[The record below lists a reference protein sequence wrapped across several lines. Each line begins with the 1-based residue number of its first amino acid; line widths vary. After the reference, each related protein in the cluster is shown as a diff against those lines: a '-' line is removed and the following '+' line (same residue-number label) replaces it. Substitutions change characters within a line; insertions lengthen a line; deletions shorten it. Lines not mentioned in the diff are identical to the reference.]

1 MTFDLPEQ
9 KSVEALSGRNKG
21 ARELKEVK
29 MKVRG
34 KRQARES
41 QKAKE
46 LPELAKL
53 PPLPCPEQALLQAF
67 RLLSVDDW

>member
-1 MTFDLPEQ
+1 MTFDLAEQ
-9 KSVEALSGRNKG
+9 KSVEALSGRNEG
-21 ARELKEVK
+21 AREQKEVK
-29 MKVRG
+29 KKVRET
-34 KRQARES
+34 RQS

>member
-1 MTFDLPEQ
+1 MTFDLAEQ
-9 KSVEALSGRNKG
+9 KSVEALSGENKG
-21 ARELKEVK
+21 ARELKVVK
-29 MKVRG
+29 KKVRET
-34 KRQARES
+34 RQS

-67 RLLSVDDW
+67 RLLSTDDW

>member
-34 KRQARES
+34 KRQARQS

-53 PPLPCPEQALLQAF
+53 RPLPCPEQALLQAF